1 MSHIVQFA
9 ILAGIALLAA
19 TVAGV
24 TGFGGAAILLPVLVL
39 VFGTRTPFP
48 SLPLCNWSATEVAM
62 V

>member
-24 TGFGGAAILLPVLVL
+24 TGFGGAAILLPVLVIL
-39 VFGTRTPFP
+39 Q
-48 SLPLCNWSATEVAM
+48 W
-62 V
+62 